1 MFDSKN
7 EKKELIIVCNE
18 NLMEYANYLM
28 ALIGQNDD
36 KDEQI
41 VGTKDGTVSAAIW
54 TPKTYKDT
62 LPKIT
67 SNTHILFIGSFKEA
81 KEQRKN
87 VNSKFNKYGMH
98 FGWLGKR
105 AVMYIDD
112 KMLKKNEYDQ
122 FLEFGKNYQKKFEK
136 ATVNIAN
143 NPLGAVVLGAEVIS
157 SAAISSA
164 AISSA
169 AIFSPIAAGTAGL
182 AFGVYGLISGTI
194 AHKKIKD
201 QQYRCLTMALY
212 LDGLQK
218 FLEG

>member
-7 EKKELIIVCNE
+7 EKKELIIVCDE
-18 NLMEYANYLM
+18 SLMEYANYLM
-28 ALIGQNDD
+28 ALISQNND
-36 KDEQI
+36 
-41 VGTKDGTVSAAIW
+41 KDGTVSAAIW
-54 TPKTYKDT
+54 PPKVYKDT

-105 AVMYIDD
+105 AVMYVDD
-112 KMLKKNEYDQ
+112 KMLKKDEYDHFLQ
-122 FLEFGKNYQKKFEK
+122 FCRNYKEEFEK
-136 ATVNIAN
+136 ATVNIVN
-143 NPLGAVVLGAEVIS
+143 SLPDYMKVIGTFLPVIYPV
-157 SAAISSA
+157 AI
-164 AISSA
+164 
-169 AIFSPIAAGTAGL
+169 
-182 AFGVYGLISGTI
+182 YGLISGTI
-194 AHKKIKD
+194 AHKKIKN
-201 QQYRCLTMALY
+201 QQYRCLTIALY

>member
-7 EKKELIIVCNE
+7 EKKELIIVCDE
-18 NLMEYANYLM
+18 SLMEYANYLM
-28 ALIGQNDD
+28 ALIGQNND
-36 KDEQI
+36 KYS
-41 VGTKDGTVSAAIW
+41 TVSAAIW
-54 TPKTYKDT
+54 TPKVYKDT

-87 VNSKFNKYGMH
+87 VNSKFNEYGMH

-105 AVMYIDD
+105 AVMYVDD
-112 KMLKKNEYDQ
+112 KMLKKDEYDQ
-122 FLEFGKNYQKKFEK
+122 FLKFSKNYQKEFEK

-143 NPLGAVVLGAEVIS
+143 KLLGAVGLEAGVI
-157 SAAISSA
+157 SAAISS
-164 AISSA
+164 
-169 AIFSPIAAGTAGL
+169 PIIVGTASL
-182 AFGVYGLISGTI
+182 AFGVCGLISGTI
-194 AHKKIKD
+194 AHKKIKA

-212 LDGLQK
+212 PDGLQK

>member
-1 MFDSKN
+1 MFDSIN
-7 EKKELIIVCNE
+7 EKKELIIVCDE
-18 NLMEYANYLM
+18 SLMEYANYLM
-28 ALIGQNDD
+28 ALIGQNND
-36 KDEQI
+36 KYS
-41 VGTKDGTVSAAIW
+41 TVSAAIW
-54 TPKTYKDT
+54 TPKVYKDT

-87 VNSKFNKYGMH
+87 VNSKFNEYGMH

-105 AVMYIDD
+105 AVMYVDD
-112 KMLKKNEYDQ
+112 KMLEKDEYDQ
-122 FLEFGKNYQKKFEK
+122 FLKFSKNYQKEFEK

-143 NPLGAVVLGAEVIS
+143 KLLGAVGLGAGVI
-157 SAAISSA
+157 SA

-169 AIFSPIAAGTAGL
+169 AIFSPIIVGTASL
-182 AFGVYGLISGTI
+182 AFGVCGLISGTI
-194 AHKKIKD
+194 AHKKIKA

>member
-1 MFDSKN
+1 MYNEGEIKMFDSKN
-7 EKKELIIVCNE
+7 EKKELIIVCDE
-18 NLMEYANYLM
+18 SLMEYANYLM
-28 ALIGQNDD
+28 ALISQNND
-36 KDEQI
+36 
-41 VGTKDGTVSAAIW
+41 KDGTVSAAIW
-54 TPKTYKDT
+54 PPKVYKDT

-105 AVMYIDD
+105 AVMYVDD
-112 KMLKKNEYDQ
+112 KMLEKEEYDHFLQ
-122 FLEFGKNYQKKFEK
+122 FCRNYKEEFEK

-143 NPLGAVVLGAEVIS
+143 KLLGAVCLEAGVIS
-157 SAAISSA
+157 SAAISS
-164 AISSA
+164 
-169 AIFSPIAAGTAGL
+169 PIIVGTASL
-182 AFGVYGLISGTI
+182 AFGVCGLISGTI
-194 AHKKIKD
+194 AHKKIKA

>member
-7 EKKELIIVCNE
+7 EKKELIIVCDE
-18 NLMEYANYLM
+18 SLMEYANYLM

-105 AVMYIDD
+105 AVMYVDD
-112 KMLKKNEYDQ
+112 KMLEKEEYDH
-122 FLEFGKNYQKKFEK
+122 FLKFSKNYQEEFEK
-136 ATVNIAN
+136 ATVNIVN
-143 NPLGAVVLGAEVIS
+143 SLPDYMKVIGTFLPVIYPV
-157 SAAISSA
+157 AI
-164 AISSA
+164 
-169 AIFSPIAAGTAGL
+169 
-182 AFGVYGLISGTI
+182 YGLISGTI
-194 AHKKIKD
+194 AHKKIKN
-201 QQYRCLTMALY
+201 QQYRCLTIALY

>member
-7 EKKELIIVCNE
+7 EKKELIIVCDE
-18 NLMEYANYLM
+18 SLMEYANYLM

-136 ATVNIAN
+136 ATVNIVN
-143 NPLGAVVLGAEVIS
+143 SLPDYMKVIGTFLPVIYPV
-157 SAAISSA
+157 AI
-164 AISSA
+164 
-169 AIFSPIAAGTAGL
+169 
-182 AFGVYGLISGTI
+182 YGLISGTI

>member
-1 MFDSKN
+1 MYNEGEIKMFDSKN
-7 EKKELIIVCNE
+7 EKKELIIVCDE
-18 NLMEYANYLM
+18 SLMEYANYLM
-28 ALIGQNDD
+28 ALIGQNND
-36 KDEQI
+36 KYS
-41 VGTKDGTVSAAIW
+41 TVSAAIW
-54 TPKTYKDT
+54 TPKVYKDT

-87 VNSKFNKYGMH
+87 VNSKFNEYGMH

-105 AVMYIDD
+105 AVMYVDD
-112 KMLKKNEYDQ
+112 KMLKKDEYDQ
-122 FLEFGKNYQKKFEK
+122 FLKFSKNYQKEFEK

-143 NPLGAVVLGAEVIS
+143 KLLGAVGLEAGVI

-164 AISSA
+164 AISS
-169 AIFSPIAAGTAGL
+169 PIIVGTASL
-182 AFGVYGLISGTI
+182 AFGVCGLISGTI
-194 AHKKIKD
+194 AHKKIKA

-212 LDGLQK
+212 PDGLQK

>member
-7 EKKELIIVCNE
+7 EKKELIIVCDE
-18 NLMEYANYLM
+18 SLMEYANYLM
-28 ALIGQNDD
+28 ALISQNND
-36 KDEQI
+36 
-41 VGTKDGTVSAAIW
+41 KDGTVSAAIW
-54 TPKTYKDT
+54 PPKVYKDT

-105 AVMYIDD
+105 AVMYVDD
-112 KMLKKNEYDQ
+112 KMLKKDEYDH
-122 FLEFGKNYQKKFEK
+122 FLKFSKNYQKEFEK
-136 ATVNIAN
+136 ATVNIVN
-143 NPLGAVVLGAEVIS
+143 SLPDYMKVIGTFLPVIYPV
-157 SAAISSA
+157 AI
-164 AISSA
+164 
-169 AIFSPIAAGTAGL
+169 
-182 AFGVYGLISGTI
+182 YGLISGTI

-201 QQYRCLTMALY
+201 QQYRCLTIALY

>member
-7 EKKELIIVCNE
+7 EKKELIIVCDE
-18 NLMEYANYLM
+18 SLMEYANYLM

-105 AVMYIDD
+105 AVMYVDD
-112 KMLKKNEYDQ
+112 KMLKKDEYDH
-122 FLEFGKNYQKKFEK
+122 FLKFSKNYQEEFEK
-136 ATVNIAN
+136 TTVNIAN
-143 NPLGAVVLGAEVIS
+143 KLLGAVGLGAGVIS
-157 SAAISSA
+157 SAAISS
-164 AISSA
+164 
-169 AIFSPIAAGTAGL
+169 PIIVGTAGL
-182 AFGVYGLISGTI
+182 AFGVCGLISGTI

-212 LDGLQK
+212 HDGLQK

>member
-7 EKKELIIVCNE
+7 EKKELIIVCDE
-18 NLMEYANYLM
+18 SLMEYANYLM
-28 ALIGQNDD
+28 ALISQNND
-36 KDEQI
+36 
-41 VGTKDGTVSAAIW
+41 KDGTVSAAIW
-54 TPKTYKDT
+54 PPKVYKDT

-87 VNSKFNKYGMH
+87 VNFKFNKYGMH

-105 AVMYIDD
+105 AVMYVDD
-112 KMLKKNEYDQ
+112 KMLKKDEYDH
-122 FLEFGKNYQKKFEK
+122 FLKFSKNYQEEFEK

-143 NPLGAVVLGAEVIS
+143 KLLGAVVLGAEVIS
-157 SAAISSA
+157 SAAI
-164 AISSA
+164 
-169 AIFSPIAAGTAGL
+169 FSPIAAGTASL
-182 AFGVYGLISGTI
+182 AFGVCGLISGTI
-194 AHKKIKD
+194 AHKKINA

>member
-7 EKKELIIVCNE
+7 EKKELIIVCDE
-18 NLMEYANYLM
+18 SLMEYANYLM
-28 ALIGQNDD
+28 ALISQNND
-36 KDEQI
+36 
-41 VGTKDGTVSAAIW
+41 KDGTVSAAIW
-54 TPKTYKDT
+54 PPKVYKDT

-87 VNSKFNKYGMH
+87 VNSKFNEYGMH

-105 AVMYIDD
+105 AVMYVDD
-112 KMLKKNEYDQ
+112 KMLEKEEYDHFLQ
-122 FLEFGKNYQKKFEK
+122 FCKNYKEEFEK
-136 ATVNIAN
+136 ATVNIVN
-143 NPLGAVVLGAEVIS
+143 SLPYYMTVIGPFLPVIYPV
-157 SAAISSA
+157 AI
-164 AISSA
+164 
-169 AIFSPIAAGTAGL
+169 
-182 AFGVYGLISGTI
+182 YGLISRTI

>member
-1 MFDSKN
+1 MYIEGEIKMFDSKN
-7 EKKELIIVCNE
+7 EKKELIIVCDE
-18 NLMEYANYLM
+18 SLMEYANYLM
-28 ALIGQNDD
+28 ALISQNND
-36 KDEQI
+36 
-41 VGTKDGTVSAAIW
+41 KDGTVSAAIW
-54 TPKTYKDT
+54 PPKVYKDT

-87 VNSKFNKYGMH
+87 VNSKFNEYGMH

-105 AVMYIDD
+105 AVMYVDD
-112 KMLKKNEYDQ
+112 KMLEKEEYDHFLQ
-122 FLEFGKNYQKKFEK
+122 FCRNYKEEFEK
-136 ATVNIAN
+136 TTVNIAN
-143 NPLGAVVLGAEVIS
+143 KLLGAVGLGAGVIS
-157 SAAISSA
+157 SAAIS
-164 AISSA
+164 
-169 AIFSPIAAGTAGL
+169 SPIAAGTAGL

>member
-1 MFDSKN
+1 MYNEGEIKMFDSKN
-7 EKKELIIVCNE
+7 EKKELIIVCDE
-18 NLMEYANYLM
+18 SLMEYANYLM

-105 AVMYIDD
+105 AVMYVDD
-112 KMLKKNEYDQ
+112 KMLKKDEYDHFLQ
-122 FLEFGKNYQKKFEK
+122 FCRNYKKEFEK
-136 ATVNIAN
+136 ATVNIVN
-143 NPLGAVVLGAEVIS
+143 SLPDYMKVIGTFLPVIYPV
-157 SAAISSA
+157 AI
-164 AISSA
+164 
-169 AIFSPIAAGTAGL
+169 
-182 AFGVYGLISGTI
+182 YGLISGTI
-194 AHKKIKD
+194 AHKKIKN
-201 QQYRCLTMALY
+201 QQYRCLTIALY

>member
-7 EKKELIIVCNE
+7 EKKELIIVCDE
-18 NLMEYANYLM
+18 SLMEYANYLM
-28 ALIGQNDD
+28 ALISQNND
-36 KDEQI
+36 
-41 VGTKDGTVSAAIW
+41 KDGTVSAAIW
-54 TPKTYKDT
+54 PPKVYKDT

-87 VNSKFNKYGMH
+87 VNSKFNEYGMH

-157 SAAISSA
+157 SAAI
-164 AISSA
+164 
-169 AIFSPIAAGTAGL
+169 FSPIAAGTAGL

>member
-1 MFDSKN
+1 MYNEGEIKMFDSKN
-7 EKKELIIVCNE
+7 KKKELIIVCDE
-18 NLMEYANYLM
+18 SLMEYANYLM
-28 ALIGQNDD
+28 ALIGQNND
-36 KDEQI
+36 KYS
-41 VGTKDGTVSAAIW
+41 TVSAAIW
-54 TPKTYKDT
+54 TPKVYMDT

-87 VNSKFNKYGMH
+87 VNSKFNEYGMH

-105 AVMYIDD
+105 AVMYADD
-112 KMLKKNEYDQ
+112 KMLKKDEYDQ
-122 FLEFGKNYQKKFEK
+122 FLKFSKNYQKEFEK
-136 ATVNIAN
+136 ATVNIVN
-143 NPLGAVVLGAEVIS
+143 SHPYYMTVIGS
-157 SAAISSA
+157 FLPVIYPVAI
-164 AISSA
+164 
-169 AIFSPIAAGTAGL
+169 
-182 AFGVYGLISGTI
+182 YGLISRTI

>member
-7 EKKELIIVCNE
+7 EKKELIIVCDE
-18 NLMEYANYLM
+18 SLMEYANYLM
-28 ALIGQNDD
+28 ALIGQNND
-36 KDEQI
+36 
-41 VGTKDGTVSAAIW
+41 KDGTVSAAIW
-54 TPKTYKDT
+54 PPKVYKDT

-87 VNSKFNKYGMH
+87 VNSKFNEYGMH

-164 AISSA
+164 AI
-169 AIFSPIAAGTAGL
+169 FSPIAAGTAGL
-182 AFGVYGLISGTI
+182 AFGVCGLISGTI
-194 AHKKIKD
+194 AHKKIKA

>member
-7 EKKELIIVCNE
+7 EKKELIIVCDE
-18 NLMEYANYLM
+18 SLMEYANYLM
-28 ALIGQNDD
+28 ALISQNND
-36 KDEQI
+36 
-41 VGTKDGTVSAAIW
+41 KDGTVSAAIW
-54 TPKTYKDT
+54 PPKVYKDT

-87 VNSKFNKYGMH
+87 VNSKFNEYGMH

-105 AVMYIDD
+105 AVMYVDD
-112 KMLKKNEYDQ
+112 KMLKKDEYDQ
-122 FLEFGKNYQKKFEK
+122 FLKFSKNYQKEFEK

-143 NPLGAVVLGAEVIS
+143 KLLGAVGLEAGVI
-157 SAAISSA
+157 SA